1 MTNSSELFVKISHNI
16 VENPKIVTLSCEARW
31 AYLESIVYAA
41 RNFTDGLI
49 DRRILHQRWSDSVI
63 KELTTNDENP
73 SWIMLDNGDVQI
85 YAFCDWQM
93 TAEKRKEI
101 QEKKRNAGIKSG
113 EARRQTNTTRTGVQQ
128 VFEQNANKKEL
139 ELEVEQ
145 EKIKPLAI
153 ASPLFDEFWQLW
165 PRREGKANAVKAWQ
179 KATKKITESDL
190 LEKARAYVT
199 SPTLPQAQFVPHAAT
214 WLNGERY
221 NDEPQVHKMSESE
234 WHEHLWR
241 TPQPKFGEARYE

>member
-63 KELTTNDENP
+63 KELTTNDEKP
-73 SWIMLDNGDVQI
+73 SWIMLENGDVEI

-93 TAEKRKEI
+93 TAERRKEI
-101 QEKKRNAGIKSG
+101 QEQKRKAGIKSG
-113 EARRQTNTTRTGVQQ
+113 EVRRQTNKTRTGVQQ
-128 VFEQNANKKEL
+128 VFEQNANKNEL
-139 ELEVEQ
+139 ELEVEL
-145 EKIKPLAI
+145 EKTKPLAI
-153 ASPLFDEFWQLW
+153 ASPLFDDFWQLW

-179 KATKKITESDL
+179 KATRKISEVEL
-190 LEKARAYVT
+190 VEKARAYVT
-199 SPTLPQAQFVPHAAT
+199 SPTVPAKQFVPHAAT
-214 WLNGERY
+214 WLNGERW
-221 NDEPQVHKMSESE
+221 NDEI
-234 WHEHLWR
+234 
-241 TPQPKFGEARYE
+241 TPETYNPDAWMNEVVKWGPERYE